1 MPGCSAVGCI
11 NRSEKGYIM
20 KCFPRNPRLRKIWQE
35 RVARADWEPSNNSF
49 LCHVHFEPQEWSITS
64 NGKIRLKKNAVP
76 SIFTITSTRR
86 SAKKKIKLFDNKSQR
101 VFQGEC
107 DAGCMI
113 DGSVHSCVED
123 LEEKNLDFQGTVE
136 PLVETEMEG
145 STHCKPNSGMATEDM
160 KISNLVKEC
169 NLEVPPMDDKKE
181 VDLTQEVKDTEA
193 PKAAGSV
200 VKDEIK
206 LEVMDHNAFEDS
218 YDEIEQ
224 KLKQICDG
232 GSTEDETY
240 KNKVKMKVDT
250 KDQKKDEVEEK
261 MDISSESVKNDLET
275 AVSVDASHDLSIV
288 GGVVDTIKVK
298 EENVE
303 TIFGIESDEKTSVP
317 SKALKTNENDEER
330 EKDKK
335 KVFNDDIEENFTK
348 DEVHVIPN
356 IRAAMKRKRRTREEI
371 MKSIKKSIKSVADED
386 INSLSDND
394 SSEQDIEIGNGLF
407 LINEKTDD
415 TSKNDA
421 ETETAKFVIKVTGD
435 PDDVT
440 EIIEELSSCNTVRTE
455 AGKKFNTVSMYKEND
470 SFITSVIT
478 IQSPKSANDI
488 SFVEIDS
495 PIKKDDYLISRK
507 STSPMDHSP
516 CEKNDVTSPNA
527 VNISR
532 TRDSL
537 DSKHIGSDEDEK
549 HRMRIDSPFQSCTH
563 GQISV
568 ENNSVNVPSDYEDLL
583 ERIQIQESVIEK
595 LTDQL
600 IIHKEMEMRNK
611 LSEREMEASKVNTKL
626 SNVQTTSLLGRRN
639 LESKQRLIDD
649 LSNRVSY
656 LEEVNKKLMKT
667 VTLESQQKRKLEG
680 EIKQKENCIKEL
692 NWKLE
697 KASKYLE
704 RAEKNTN
711 TYRRKMLNMQT
722 TLRRR
727 KLLDEKMSRFNEM
740 LIDNSKQ
747 EFSEKVLVTAADIRK
762 VCGKDGYEKL
772 LSYGFPLPPLTAL
785 KGETLNEDFTDLNN
799 SDVDEVQNS
808 TKLTVKTDKAYDAT
822 NEHEI
827 DEKNREKGTE
837 YEGAETV
844 TGTVQDIFDE
854 NNEGDDFGTNEL
866 REHFILQLNAV
877 M

>member
-1 MPGCSAVGCI
+1 
-11 NRSEKGYIM
+11 
-20 KCFPRNPRLRKIWQE
+20 
-35 RVARADWEPSNNSF
+35 
-49 LCHVHFEPQEWSITS
+49 
-64 NGKIRLKKNAVP
+64 
-76 SIFTITSTRR
+76 
-86 SAKKKIKLFDNKSQR
+86 
-101 VFQGEC
+101 
-107 DAGCMI
+107 
-113 DGSVHSCVED
+113 
-123 LEEKNLDFQGTVE
+123 
-136 PLVETEMEG
+136 MEG
-145 STHCKPNSGMATEDM
+145 SANCKLSSEVATEDVS
-160 KISNLVKEC
+160 ISNLVKEY
-169 NLEVPPMDDKKE
+169 NVEVLPVDNKKE
-181 VDLTQEVKDTEA
+181 DDPIRVVKDMEDSKV
-193 PKAAGSV
+193 PGSV
-200 VKDEIK
+200 VKEEIK
-206 LEVMDHNAFEDS
+206 SEVVDNNAFEDS

-240 KNKVKMKVDT
+240 KDKDKIKLVT
-250 KDQKKDEVEEK
+250 GDQKKDETDEK
-261 MDISSESVKNDLET
+261 MDTSCESVKNDCK
-275 AVSVDASHDLSIV
+275 AVVSVDASHNLSV
-288 GGVVDTIKVK
+288 VDRVVDTIKVK

-303 TIFGIESDEKTSVP
+303 TIFGTESGDEKISMP
-317 SKALKTNENDEER
+317 SNALEKNKNEVECG
-330 EKDKK
+330 KDKK
-335 KVFNDDIEENFTK
+335 SFNDDIEENFSK

-371 MKSIKKSIKSVADED
+371 MKSIKKSIKSTADED

-394 SSEQDIEIGNGLF
+394 LSEQDVEIGNGLF
-407 LINEKTDD
+407 LINEKIDD
-415 TSKNDA
+415 TDKNDA

-440 EIIEELSSCNTVRTE
+440 EIIEELSSSNTVRME
-455 AGKKFNTVSMYKEND
+455 ATKKINTISTYQEND

-478 IQSPKSANDI
+478 IQSLKNPKEI
-488 SFVEIDS
+488 SYVEIDS
-495 PIKKDDYLISRK
+495 PIKKDDCLISRK
-507 STSPMDHSP
+507 SASPMDYSP
-516 CEKNDVTSPNA
+516 CEKNEDTSPSA
-527 VNISR
+527 VHSFK
-532 TRDSL
+532 TCDSL
-537 DSKHIGSDEDEK
+537 DLKHIGPDEDEK
-549 HRMRIDSPFQSCTH
+549 YRMRTDSSFQSCTP
-563 GQISV
+563 QTSF
-568 ENNSVNVPSDYEDLL
+568 ENNIVNVPSDYEDLL
-583 ERIQIQESVIEK
+583 ERIQIQEDVIAK

-600 IIHKEMEMRNK
+600 IIHKEMQNTIRNK
-611 LSEREMEASKVNTKL
+611 LNEHEMEAAKINTRS
-626 SNVQTTSLLGRRN
+626 SNAQTNLLGRRN
-639 LESKQRLIDD
+639 LECKQRLIDD
-649 LSNRVSY
+649 LSNRVNY

-667 VTLESQQKRKLEG
+667 VTLESQQKRQLEG
-680 EIKQKENCIKEL
+680 QIKQKENRIKEL

-799 SDVDEVQNS
+799 SDLDEVQNS
-808 TKLTVKTDKAYDAT
+808 TKLIKADKTCDTA
-822 NEHEI
+822 NESEI
-827 DEKNREKGTE
+827 DEKNRDKGTE

-844 TGTVQDIFDE
+844 TGTVQDIFNE